1 MEFASSGK
9 ITTTDAVIIAAKLE
23 LLSIFAH
30 GIRLPPGGVT
40 DCRVAG
46 YGGLLLLRHFAV
58 YEGDPHQE
66 PHGRHLVPGT
76 HHSGSAGR
84 GVNSALFFSFFF
96 FSFFLV
102 LLCPLREIRLPYLGK
117 AQQPQE
123 QRYPFL
129 SVCAVF
135 SCVQTMV

>member
-1 MEFASSGK
+1 M
-9 ITTTDAVIIAAKLE
+9 
-23 LLSIFAH
+23 
-30 GIRLPPGGVT
+30 PPGGVT

-84 GVNSALFFSFFF
+84 GVNSALFFFF
-96 FSFFLV
+96 FSFSFSTSLS
-102 LLCPLREIRLPYLGK
+102 LAGISGRLIRVRHSSRCAALPTLI
-117 AQQPQE
+117 
-123 QRYPFL
+123 
-129 SVCAVF
+129 SVCSIFVCPNNGMATSVYDF
-135 SCVQTMV
+135 